1 MPHLDIVHLVQAVGY
16 PGVTVMVFLESGI
29 PIGFLFPGASMLF
42 TAGLLSAKGFF
53 DPYLLAALVTAA
65 AILGDSAGYW
75 LGSTLGVRLFL
86 RPDSF
91 FFRRSHLE
99 RAKEFY
105 DAYGRQAVFLARFVP
120 LVRTFSPIVA
130 GIVRMPYSLFLFY
143 NVIGAIVWGAGVTF
157 AGYFLGNIPFVQRYF
172 SAVLA
177 AIVITT
183 LLPIAWQLGKPY
195 LLRLMRR
202 DAA

>member
-1 MPHLDIVHLVQAVGY
+1 MHLDIVGLVQGVGY

-42 TAGLLSAKGFF
+42 TAGLLSASGFF
-53 DPYLLAALVTAA
+53 NPYLLAGLVTIA

-99 RAKEFY
+99 QAKEFY
-105 DAYGRQAVFLARFVP
+105 DTYGRQAVFLARFVP
-120 LVRTFSPIVA
+120 LIRTFSPIVA

-143 NVIGAIVWGAGVTF
+143 NVIGAILWGGGVTF
-157 AGYFLGNIPFVQRYF
+157 AGYFLGNIPFVQHYF

-183 LLPIAWQLGKPY
+183 LLPIAWQFGKPY
-195 LLRLMRR
+195 VLRLMQR